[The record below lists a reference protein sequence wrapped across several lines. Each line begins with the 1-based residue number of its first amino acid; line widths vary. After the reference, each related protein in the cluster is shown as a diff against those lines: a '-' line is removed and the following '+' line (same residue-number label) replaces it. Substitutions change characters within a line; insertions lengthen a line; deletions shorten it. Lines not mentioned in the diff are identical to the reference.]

1 MVTVTKE
8 QIDRYKEVQRKQQIK
23 MDDKRRAIYKKA
35 GKNYDKTIK
44 ESDAKQ
50 KASRQNEPVPIQE
63 KKPPVIEST
72 LYKVKSKDQQGKEQ
86 TKSVSKSQY
95 EQILKKREQEGKS
108 FTTIKR
114 NRATGVTKAQEYLPE
129 FDRRININPVT
140 GKRIATDKQY
150 FIDKEA
156 VSKTEYDKFVEKSV
170 SEGKS
175 VRLTKK
181 EPVFITQE
189 ASKQNSVLVKQ
200 KEEEVEVLKPQ
211 EKKKSHLG
219 QLRDLQI
226 PKSTFDLSIAGQF
239 VSGFSAMLNLEG
251 GYTPVTTSEEIGY
264 ALALPA
270 QVLLNELTAGFS
282 GVIGG
287 FVSKSPKLSYA
298 VVKASTFL
306 AKPVISKLLIGIS
319 TVSTASVLIN
329 KSSED
334 IARTGTKL
342 AIGYSLVSSA
352 SEGFIEGIQSNSNT
366 FKKSVNIV
374 KENKFT
380 EKLSEIDTKRSKGE
394 EFKQFKIKDA
404 SKSEYQRTLKGDP
417 ITEQKIEFLRK
428 PAPYE
433 DIEVIYNDIGQK
445 RLVNDDLYGLKPK
458 AFQKGPLPTE
468 PYLKVSKIN
477 KNIGV
482 DAFGLGDYEPFIT
495 SNPYKQPEITRQLHF
510 SGYSIKQTGIQQS
523 IPGIYPSVKNIKNV
537 DDVTQLKPN
546 LKMLNNIDDV
556 TQLKSKT
563 LIKPKLNNIDD
574 VDDIVSGSLKLKT
587 RTKTQATKDNI
598 FAGDILLK
606 EKLGQS
612 VYVTK
617 KAPKDFT
624 IYKTPVTEDYYLKLS
639 SPDVKITKPRITII
653 NIDTNKDTNK
663 DIDKFNNIISVPVKN
678 ILKTDVKQNVI
689 TRSGILYDTKT
700 DVKQETIL
708 IIKPEPKT
716 IIETRTRTRT
726 RTKTKTKTKTKTDI
740 IPKTII
746 EPKII
751 IQSKPKIITSTPIK
765 TIIKTKINPNI
776 FNIIKPSMSR
786 QSNKNIMGGL
796 FSVKVRKKG
805 KWINLN
811 SGIGYNYQEA
821 TQKGLF
827 AVGTSARASFKLVKA
842 SKGTKKKRFYGRG
855 VFTDFYT
862 KGNIH
867 IEKRERRIKSKGEK
881 EQITLKGQMALRTKS
896 IFNKIL
902 RG

>member
-219 QLRDLQI
+219 QLRELQI

-458 AFQKGPLPTE
+458 AFQKDPLSTE

-495 SNPYKQPEITRQLHF
+495 SNQYKQPEITRQLHF
-510 SGYSIKQTGIQQS
+510 SGYSIEQTGIQQS
-523 IPGIYPSVKNIKNV
+523 IPGIYPSVNNIKNV

-546 LKMLNNIDDV
+546 LKM
-556 TQLKSKT
+556 
-563 LIKPKLNNIDD
+563 LNNIDD

-653 NIDTNKDTNK
+653 NIDTNKD
-663 DIDKFNNIISVPVKN
+663 IDKFNNIISVPVKN
-678 ILKTDVKQNVI
+678 IPKTDVKQNVI

-708 IIKPEPKT
+708 IIKPETKT
-716 IIETRTRTRT
+716 KTKTRT

-786 QSNKNIMGGL
+786 QSNKNIIGGL